1 MSVDYEQVYNIL
13 KEVASGKTIHTE
25 TVSLYVISKYVNF
38 VKAQCRE
45 SEILGMV
52 ELREACSNMA
62 RSLLNAVDAAL
73 RVSLFN
79 ALQRDIQNELV
90 NDLVKI
96 LKSVIEKGVIDKNG
110 NVLCRV
116 LKPFVHRE
124 AILTPG
130 AVVPLSVG
138 DAIKYTLSG
147 LIDLISIGL

>member
-25 TVSLYVISKYVNF
+25 TALLYVISKYVNL
-38 VKAQCRE
+38 VKTQCRE

-62 RSLLNAVDAAL
+62 KALLNAIDAAI
-73 RVSLFN
+73 RASLFN
-79 ALQRDIQNELV
+79 ALQMDIRNELV

-96 LKSVIEKGVIDKNG
+96 LKNIIEGGVIDRNG
-110 NVLCRV
+110 NVLCKV
-116 LKPFVHRE
+116 LKPFAHRE
-124 AILTPG
+124 TILTPG
-130 AVVPLSVG
+130 AVVPLSVS

-147 LIDLISIGL
+147 LVDPVSIS